1 MTAVLTCVTSDV
13 FHLLAHFICLHVDDE
28 DQLSGDN
35 GSDLE
40 QNEENVAVDQ
50 KEEEDD
56 SSAEDSDNDA
66 EDDDSE
72 ESNEDDNGSD
82 LESDGTFHFQK
93 YAE

>member
-1 MTAVLTCVTSDV
+1 MTVVPTCVTSDV
-13 FHLLAHFICLHVDDE
+13 FHLLAQYICLHVDDE

-50 KEEEDD
+50 KEEEGE
-56 SSAEDSDNDA
+56 SSAEDDA

-72 ESNEDDNGSD
+72 ETSEDDNGSD
-82 LESDGTFHFQK
+82 LESDGTFHF
-93 YAE
+93 

>member
-1 MTAVLTCVTSDV
+1 MTVVLTCVTSDV
-13 FHLLAHFICLHVDDE
+13 FHLLSQFICLHVDDE

-50 KEEEDD
+50 KEEEGE
-56 SSAEDSDNDA
+56 SSAEDDS

-72 ESNEDDNGSD
+72 ETSEDDNGSD
-82 LESDGTFHFQK
+82 LESDGTFHF
-93 YAE
+93 

>member
-1 MTAVLTCVTSDV
+1 MTVVLTCVTSDV

-50 KEEEDD
+50 KEKEGE
-56 SSAEDSDNDA
+56 SSAEDDA
-66 EDDDSE
+66 EDDGSE
-72 ESNEDDNGSD
+72 ESSEDDNGSD
-82 LESDGTFHFQK
+82 LESDGTFHF
-93 YAE
+93 

>member
-1 MTAVLTCVTSDV
+1 MLLVSLRCVTSDV

-50 KEEEDD
+50 KEEEGE
-56 SSAEDSDNDA
+56 SSAEDNDIDA

-72 ESNEDDNGSD
+72 GSSEDDNGSD
-82 LESDGTFHFQK
+82 LESDGIFHF
-93 YAE
+93 

>member
-1 MTAVLTCVTSDV
+1 MTVVLTCVTSDV
-13 FHLLAHFICLHVDDE
+13 FHLLSQFICLHVDDE

-50 KEEEDD
+50 KEEEGE
-56 SSAEDSDNDA
+56 SSAEDDA

-72 ESNEDDNGSD
+72 ETSEEDNGSD
-82 LESDGTFHFQK
+82 LESDGTFHF
-93 YAE
+93 

>member
-1 MTAVLTCVTSDV
+1 MTVVLTCVTSDV

-50 KEEEDD
+50 KEKEGD
-56 SSAEDSDNDA
+56 SSAEDDA
-66 EDDDSE
+66 EDDGSE
-72 ESNEDDNGSD
+72 ESSEDDNGSD
-82 LESDGTFHFQK
+82 LESDGTFHF
-93 YAE
+93 